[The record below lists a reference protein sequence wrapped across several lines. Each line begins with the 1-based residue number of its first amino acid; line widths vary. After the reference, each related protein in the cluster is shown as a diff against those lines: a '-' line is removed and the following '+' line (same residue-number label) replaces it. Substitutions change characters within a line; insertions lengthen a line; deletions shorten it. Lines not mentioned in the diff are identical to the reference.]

1 MAKPM
6 PYNEAVGDMICEQLA
21 EGKSLVKIL
30 KKPKM
35 PSYSTVMKWLRLN
48 DDFAQNYARAR
59 EDSADNDFDN
69 VRDIGDQVRQGLLDP
84 AAARV
89 AIDALKWT
97 AGKMKPKK
105 YGDKLDL
112 DVKGS
117 FSVVIKGD
125 DADL

>member
-1 MAKPM
+1 MPKAKP
-6 PYNEAVGDMICEQLA
+6 YDEATGDVICEQLA
-21 EGKSLVKIL
+21 EGNSLVKIL

-69 VRDIGDQVRQGLLDP
+69 VRDIGEQVRQGLLDP
-84 AAARV
+84 SAARV

-117 FSVVIKGD
+117 FNVTIAGD